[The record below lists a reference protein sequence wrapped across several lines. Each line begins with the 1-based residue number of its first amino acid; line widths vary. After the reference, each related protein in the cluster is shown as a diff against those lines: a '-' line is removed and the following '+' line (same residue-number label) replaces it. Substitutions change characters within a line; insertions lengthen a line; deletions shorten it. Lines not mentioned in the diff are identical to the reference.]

1 MLHPETPPAA
11 RALGLAGLVPFWVAA
26 LAVVLAEGEVEAAAL
41 RAQVAYGAVIL
52 TFLGGVHW
60 GLALRAPHETS
71 WARLGWGVTPSL
83 LGWIALLMAPR
94 PALALLA
101 ASLAAA
107 LFVDLRSLGA
117 GVSAAWY
124 LPLRRLLTAAAV
136 ASIALS
142 LLVA

>member
-26 LAVVLAEGEVEAAAL
+26 LAVVFAEGEVEAAAL

-60 GLALRAPHETS
+60 GLAPHETG
-71 WARLGWGVTPSL
+71 WARLGWGVAPSL